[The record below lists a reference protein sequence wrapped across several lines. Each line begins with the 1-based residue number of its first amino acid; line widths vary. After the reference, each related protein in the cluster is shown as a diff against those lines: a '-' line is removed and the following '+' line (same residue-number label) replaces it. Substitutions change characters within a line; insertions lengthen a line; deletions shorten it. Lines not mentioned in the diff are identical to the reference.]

1 MKLWQIDLAVI
12 AVASACCSA
21 IGITL
26 IAALKRTGQLRRN
39 RLALVTALLF
49 CLLGLGELG
58 RTSRYFGLVGD
69 VQAHMRAD
77 ADWWRLS
84 GDLLI
89 AALALGYWL
98 LRPGS
103 GAPHG
108 VVLFSDLHARERESF
123 QLTDEIVQGLASI
136 VYALELGKIEL
147 AETQTRATLAAAQ
160 ALVRGLEGTPRLRL
174 EGLVRDRPATLPSP
188 DE

>member
-1 MKLWQIDLAVI
+1 VKLWQIDLALI
-12 AVASACCSA
+12 AVASACCFA

-26 IAALKRTGQLRRN
+26 LAALARTGQLRRN

-58 RTSRYFGLVGD
+58 RASRYVGFVGD
-69 VQAHMRAD
+69 VQTHMRAD

-98 LRPGS
+98 LRPGT

-108 VVLFSDLHARERESF
+108 VLLFSDLHAREREAF

-136 VYALELGKIEL
+136 AYALELGKIEL
-147 AETQTRATLAAAQ
+147 AETQTKATLAAAQ
-160 ALVRGLEGTPRLRL
+160 ELVSGLEVTPRLPL

-188 DE
+188 DK